1 MKYHLKPLEEQVV
14 LITGASSGIGLATA
28 RMAARRGAALV
39 LAARNEEAIQALA
52 AEIRDEGGRAVAVR
66 CDVGNVDE
74 VRRAAEAA
82 EDSFGGVDTWVNNAG
97 VSIYGRIVDVPLR
110 DMRKLFETNFWGVVN
125 GSVVAVEHMGQRG
138 GQRGGGRGGV
148 LINVGSVLS
157 DRAIPIQGV
166 YSASK
171 FAVRGFTDALRMEL
185 EHDGIPIA
193 VTLVKPSSID
203 TPYREHAANYTD
215 GVPNVPP
222 PVYAPDTVARAILHA
237 AERPVRDLT
246 VGFGGKVIDWMGT
259 AFPRVTDRLMEATM
273 WRAQT
278 TGSPEIEERP
288 DGLWGPGEG
297 LRERGGAPAVLERSA
312 FTRARMSPMVT
323 GLLAVG
329 AGAAAAYALRQA
341 NQARGGRADGHAET
355 YARGGAREDA
365 REDAGEDRAG
375 IRGGDRAAGM
385 REDTGP
391 LRAAAELREA
401 EGRAHEVP

>member
-1 MKYHLKPLEEQVV
+1 MKYHLKPLEDQVV

-39 LAARNEEAIQALA
+39 LAARNEEAIERLA

-66 CDVGNVDE
+66 CDVGNMDE

-97 VSIYGRIVDVPLR
+97 VSIYGRIVDVPLQ

-125 GSVVAVEHMGQRG
+125 GSIVAVEHMGE
-138 GQRGGGRGGV
+138 RGGV

-185 EHDGIPIA
+185 EHDRIPIA

-297 LRERGGAPAVLERSA
+297 LRERGGAPMVLERSA

-341 NQARGGRADGHAET
+341 NLSRDGRADGHSD
-355 YARGGAREDA
+355 GHSGARDH
-365 REDAGEDRAG
+365 EDRAG
-375 IRGGDRAAGM
+375 IRPGARGEDRAAGP
-385 REDTGP
+385 RGDAVT
-391 LRAAAELREA
+391 RRVAAELDEA
-401 EGRAHEVP
+401 EGQAHEVP